1 MKIIR
6 GIDLYAK
13 IIYTVGIM
21 ILNYTVRNFYSIGED
36 GITIDFAVDGNAP
49 KNNLF
54 IDRGDVAG
62 RVSLIESVIGPN
74 ASGKTKVLQGI
85 AFLKHLIAYS
95 YHNDPKADILFE
107 PHAACSKKPSEIASK
122 FTVGDR
128 VFEYLFILDDKKIIK
143 EELKEYSR
151 TKERI
156 TSKTLASREW
166 DSTTESYKL
175 TDKGLGISSASELR
189 RNASMI
195 SSTMQKENPSDLA
208 RIISDYWSED
218 VFEYNLWVQGNKE
231 DSSLAFDRLVMR
243 SLHQLSENKTN
254 AVSKK
259 VKETLTKYDIGFN
272 DFFRYETKLPITGAN
287 KRIVYGIKHSFLNND
302 FNTLIEQE
310 SSGTKRMIVILDC
323 IMKAL
328 SVKGG
333 GIAIIDEIDAFLH
346 PDIVEA
352 FVDLFISPS
361 TNPNKAQLLF
371 STHNHRLLNSFDSR
385 QIVLVEKN
393 KQGKTE
399 SWRLDEME
407 GVKSTDNYYTRY
419 ISGAYG
425 ARPKIGA

>member
-1 MKIIR
+1 MQ
-6 GIDLYAK
+6 GIDLYLE
-13 IIYTVGIM
+13 IIYTVSTM
-21 ILNYTVRNFYSIGED
+21 ILNYTVKNFYSIGED
-36 GITIDFAVDGNAP
+36 GITINFTVDGNAP

-54 IDRGDVAG
+54 IDQGDIAG

-85 AFLKHLIAYS
+85 AFLKYLIGYS

-107 PHAACSKKPSEIASK
+107 PHAACNRKPSEITSR
-122 FTVGDR
+122 FTVSNR

-143 EELKEYSR
+143 EELKEYSK
-151 TKERI
+151 TKERV

-166 DSTTESYKL
+166 DSTTKSYKL
-175 TDKGLGISSASELR
+175 VDKVLGISSTSELR

-208 RIISDYWSED
+208 KIISDYWSDD

-231 DSSLAFDRLVMR
+231 DSSLAFDRLVQR
-243 SLHQLSENKTN
+243 SFHRLSENKRN
-254 AVSKK
+254 PISER

-272 DFFRYETKLPITGAN
+272 DFFRYETELPVAGAN
-287 KRIVYGIKHSFLNND
+287 KRTVYGIKHSFLNND

-328 SVKGG
+328 FVKGG
-333 GIAIIDEIDAFLH
+333 GIAVIDEIDAFLH

-352 FVDLFISPS
+352 FVELFMSPS

-385 QIVLVEKN
+385 QIILVEKN
-393 KQGKTE
+393 EHGKTE
-399 SWRLDEME
+399 SWRLDEVE

>member
-1 MKIIR
+1 
-6 GIDLYAK
+6 
-13 IIYTVGIM
+13 M
-21 ILNYTVRNFYSIGED
+21 ILNYTVKNFYSIGED
-36 GITIDFAVDGNAP
+36 GIVVNFAVDGNAP

-54 IDRGDVAG
+54 IDQGDVAG

-85 AFLKHLIAYS
+85 AFLKYLIGYS
-95 YHNDPKADILFE
+95 YHSDPKADILFE
-107 PHAACSKKPSEIASK
+107 PHVACSKKPSEISSK
-122 FTVGDR
+122 FTANNR
-128 VFEYLFILDDKKIIK
+128 VFEYLFVLDDRKIIK

-151 TKERI
+151 TKERV
-156 TSKTLASREW
+156 TSKTLALREW
-166 DSTTESYKL
+166 DSSKKSYKL
-175 TDKGLGISSASELR
+175 VDKGLGISSAAELR

-195 SSTMQKENPSDLA
+195 SSTMQKESPNDLA
-208 RIISDYWSED
+208 KLISDYWSDD
-218 VFEYNLWVQGNKE
+218 VFTYNLWVKGNTE
-231 DSSLAFDRLVMR
+231 DSPHAFDRSVQS
-243 SLHQLSENKTN
+243 SLRRLSENKSN
-254 AVSKK
+254 SVNKR

-272 DFFRYETKLPITGAN
+272 DFFKYETELPVPGAN
-287 KRIVYGIKHSFLNND
+287 KRTVYGIHHKFVNED
-302 FNTLIEQE
+302 FNTLIDQE

-333 GIAIIDEIDAFLH
+333 GIAVIDEIDAFLH

-352 FVDLFISPS
+352 FVDLFMSTA

-393 KQGKTE
+393 KYGKTE
-399 SWRLDEME
+399 SWRLDEVE

-425 ARPKIGA
+425 ARPKIGV